1 MDVKTTA
8 VEGRAQDAIFVAQ
21 CSRQG
26 LRDRLPL
33 CWPTPPGTPP
43 SPKGSYRSQYVYR
56 GWDDLQDPTAW
67 KQLSEFDLALRL
79 VDFSGLRP
87 VLAQL
92 LGWKSGRGWQ
102 PFDPLSTFL
111 FLGWQTTNKGHRAE
125 ALRNLSKDRYAD
137 YARRFGY
144 HNGVFPTEGGLR
156 YFLTTIGQN
165 STADQT
171 IIIAD
176 GEKLIELAVQ
186 KLNQLLAQS
195 VALFQQAALLSPE
208 AWNEALICP
217 DGMLHDAA
225 SRMRC
230 FAVQESCYQ
239 PTSAASPR
247 PCPAKEKDHRGCDCD
262 TQDCAQICRYATP
275 RDSQARFVWYAGAN
289 KSPDS
294 PNQSTAPDQRKRK
307 NGQGRYGYCSLPLI
321 LADSARRFSLIL
333 LDDFFPANARQ
344 ENPATALLR
353 QLHSFY
359 PDLQVDAV
367 AGDAAFG
374 YEIFLH
380 TVYDLHARRV
390 VDLRTNKT
398 DEDKTLWPIRGY
410 DDKGRPI
417 CSFGYALTANG
428 HDADRQRHKWFCAQ
442 VCRKNVAPAVSL
454 PGVTYPPPECAHR
467 DPDHPLGKIVNVD
480 QSFPDGSSS
489 LVRDVLFGSPAWKR
503 TYHRARNAVEGRN
516 SAFQKWGLKR
526 MPVYG
531 QPRSKAITFLAD
543 VWCNLTTLARLVR
556 EATAATGG

>member
-1 MDVKTTA
+1 MEVKLTA
-8 VEGRAQDAIFVAQ
+8 VESRAQDAIFVAQ
-21 CSRQG
+21 CSLEG

-43 SPKGSYRSQYVYR
+43 SPKRSYRSDYVYL
-56 GWDDLQDPTAW
+56 GWEDLQDPSAREH
-67 KQLSEFDLALRL
+67 LSEFDLVLRL

-87 VLAQL
+87 LLAQL

-111 FLGWQTTNKGHRAE
+111 FLGWQTTNKWNRAE
-125 ALRNLSKDRYAD
+125 ALRNLKKPRYAD

-144 HNGVFPTEGGLR
+144 RDGIFPSEGGIR
-156 YFLTTIGQN
+156 YFLTTVGQN
-165 STADQT
+165 SAADQT
-171 IIIAD
+171 IVIAD
-176 GEKLIELAVQ
+176 GEKPIELAVQ

-195 VALFQQAALLSPE
+195 VALFQQAGLLSPE

-239 PTSAASPR
+239 PTSAEKPR

-275 RDSQARFVWYAGAN
+275 RDPQARFVWYAGSN
-289 KSPDS
+289 KPQDS
-294 PNQSTAPDQRKRK
+294 PNQSTAPEQKKRK

-333 LDDFFPANARQ
+333 LDDFFPANERQ

-390 VDLRTNKT
+390 VDLRTSKT
-398 DEDKTLWPIRGY
+398 DQEKTLWPIRGY

-428 HDADRQRHKWFCAQ
+428 HDSDRQRHKWFCAQ
-442 VCRKNVAPAVSL
+442 ACRNDVAPAVSL
-454 PGVTYPPPECAHR
+454 PGVTYPPKECSYL
-467 DPDHPLGKIVNVD
+467 DPDRPHGQIINVGK
-480 QSFPDGSSS
+480 SFPDGSSR
-489 LVRDVLFGSPAWKR
+489 LARDVLFGSPAWKR
-503 TYHRARNAVEGRN
+503 IYHRARNAVEGRN
-516 SAFQKWGLKR
+516 SAFQKWDLKR

-531 QPRSKAITFLAD
+531 QERSKAITFMAD
-543 VWCNLTTLARLVR
+543 IWCNLTTLARLVR